1 MSTVTIKANGQT
13 LTLSSEDTLALEKAL
28 IQARK
33 APNQDIQQMTN
44 GGIMLVTFT
53 PDATA
58 KFSRPIKPSDCILS
72 APSQSVYSQK
82 ETIPT
87 DC

>member
-33 APNQDIQQMTN
+33 APNQC
-44 GGIMLVTFT
+44 
-53 PDATA
+53 
-58 KFSRPIKPSDCILS
+58 S
-72 APSQSVYSQK
+72 
-82 ETIPT
+82 
-87 DC
+87 